1 MSILVD
7 GQALSVTDLFQ
18 KYDLDEIS
26 DILVKIKKEIFVR
39 TNEVKKVIGSNP
51 DLMIDFG
58 ENVSNIY
65 DASTKLNISTF
76 ELLNDIDKFSNSL
89 NDRISNFVQEEL
101 PDVINKEDL
110 TSILSYQEKHE
121 KLYFGILESFSKKS
135 FVQSYELY
143 LKHKQFLSEDTSDLD
158 NYLFKDSFFIK
169 QSISSNCY
177 TFIQSCEKLTSV
189 ELAQL
194 IMIRYLLEIEDK
206 HSDHLEYIESD
217 LKTILENALI
227 LRVDET
233 IKGLKYARI
242 TDNDDSENMEERNN
256 KLCQTF
262 MIAMTVLVDIY
273 ELKESILLV
282 YSEFKQKGWCQFQSL
297 DDISACVLL
306 LNNSEHISRLL
317 SVLLEEFKSM
327 GKEKVAETSHIE
339 NIDTNYGKKPERI
352 KQSFRSRFLSRIYLN
367 LFNTISHGVGIEI
380 LRNSFF
386 PILISSIEEDLI
398 KFLLNGNKKELLDL
412 IFISEENI
420 EFCFNKKMGNIFGD
434 NDTIKWLLSKNE
446 SFEIVLEEIKDTEE
460 LLDKIE
466 PSEKNSILR
475 GISERCFG
483 SIINKFIEFNR
494 ILLWSIKGKD
504 FKQIPEIII
513 KDKDDPFVN
522 IHKFS
527 NVLIQGK
534 RLEVLESYL
543 IEYLSTDQEDSS
555 FSFQSLT
562 QDFNIGLGNVNWK
575 TLLRVCN
582 EISASIEDS
591 SSITQTI
598 MLSALGE
605 FAKSYISS
613 ECLVKH
619 IQNIKTLNNI
629 LYSLIIHKEDLSQ
642 KICIY
647 QSLLQRIINKLNDKC
662 LVSEETLPLSSLY
675 HQFGFIGEN
684 SVTPHT
690 LLLQFCFELYM
701 ISTQLAS
708 EAQKSTFDLAC
719 RSYFKAYIIPL
730 QIDAIKFLTELYFKL
745 EDPPQS
751 NENSNEKLKDN
762 KDQLVKSI
770 SCLYSDI
777 LWSTRFSVCN
787 NSIIQDNKINNLDHL
802 EGFSSIIDIV
812 KTILKSENL
821 TSIENGILKLLKEA
835 QEDYDLETCH
845 QLPKV
850 QDLFAN
856 NVQRFPT
863 SPLVKSSSMGSISNI
878 IAIAND
884 KTLKANMDSNSVS
897 SNSDY
902 DQFLLTHYSDIL
914 KNYNKSEAI
923 RVASKVSSVVNSF
936 ESANNT
942 NNSNI
947 KEEKVSG
954 WFSMGGGGQHEESS
968 PSINKSDNIAGSFIN
983 NNGSGVIGINKK
995 IDTQSIWQVSNLLKE
1010 TVKDRV
1016 FGQQ

>member
-367 LFNTISHGVGIEI
+367 LFNT
-380 LRNSFF
+380 
-386 PILISSIEEDLI
+386 
-398 KFLLNGNKKELLDL
+398 K
-412 IFISEENI
+412 
-420 EFCFNKKMGNIFGD
+420 
-434 NDTIKWLLSKNE
+434 
-446 SFEIVLEEIKDTEE
+446 
-460 LLDKIE
+460 
-466 PSEKNSILR
+466 
-475 GISERCFG
+475 
-483 SIINKFIEFNR
+483 
-494 ILLWSIKGKD
+494 
-504 FKQIPEIII
+504 
-513 KDKDDPFVN
+513 
-522 IHKFS
+522 
-527 NVLIQGK
+527 
-534 RLEVLESYL
+534 
-543 IEYLSTDQEDSS
+543 
-555 FSFQSLT
+555 
-562 QDFNIGLGNVNWK
+562 
-575 TLLRVCN
+575 
-582 EISASIEDS
+582 
-591 SSITQTI
+591 
-598 MLSALGE
+598 
-605 FAKSYISS
+605 
-613 ECLVKH
+613 
-619 IQNIKTLNNI
+619 
-629 LYSLIIHKEDLSQ
+629 
-642 KICIY
+642 
-647 QSLLQRIINKLNDKC
+647 
-662 LVSEETLPLSSLY
+662 
-675 HQFGFIGEN
+675 
-684 SVTPHT
+684 
-690 LLLQFCFELYM
+690 
-701 ISTQLAS
+701 
-708 EAQKSTFDLAC
+708 
-719 RSYFKAYIIPL
+719 
-730 QIDAIKFLTELYFKL
+730 
-745 EDPPQS
+745 
-751 NENSNEKLKDN
+751 
-762 KDQLVKSI
+762 
-770 SCLYSDI
+770 
-777 LWSTRFSVCN
+777 
-787 NSIIQDNKINNLDHL
+787 
-802 EGFSSIIDIV
+802 
-812 KTILKSENL
+812 
-821 TSIENGILKLLKEA
+821 
-835 QEDYDLETCH
+835 
-845 QLPKV
+845 
-850 QDLFAN
+850 
-856 NVQRFPT
+856 
-863 SPLVKSSSMGSISNI
+863 
-878 IAIAND
+878 
-884 KTLKANMDSNSVS
+884 
-897 SNSDY
+897 
-902 DQFLLTHYSDIL
+902 
-914 KNYNKSEAI
+914 
-923 RVASKVSSVVNSF
+923 
-936 ESANNT
+936 
-942 NNSNI
+942 
-947 KEEKVSG
+947 
-954 WFSMGGGGQHEESS
+954 
-968 PSINKSDNIAGSFIN
+968 
-983 NNGSGVIGINKK
+983 
-995 IDTQSIWQVSNLLKE
+995 
-1010 TVKDRV
+1010 
-1016 FGQQ
+1016 